1 MATEK
6 INGVHIYCELLGRG
20 GDALVLVHGSWGD
33 HNNWGLVAGELSK
46 TFRVLTYDRRGH
58 SQSERPPGQGTVSED
73 VKDLIALTEHLGIA
87 PAHIVG
93 NSFGAAVV
101 LKTAAA
107 RPDIFKTLIVHE
119 PPLFGILKDNEAAQ
133 KALEMVNARV
143 EAVLNL
149 LNKNQMPEATKLFMD
164 TLGMGPGSWEKLP
177 DAQRNTFIYNAPT
190 WYDEMQ
196 DPQSLQI
203 NLDSLSVFKKPALL
217 SDGSES
223 PPFFPLVI
231 EKIKSAI
238 PHAKRITIDGAGH
251 VPHLSRPEKYVEI
264 VTKFCLSASE

>member
-1 MATEK
+1 MPTEK
-6 INGVHIYCELLGRG
+6 INGVHIYFELLGKG
-20 GDALVLVHGSWGD
+20 GDTLVLVHGSWGD

-93 NSFGAAVV
+93 NSFGAAIV

-143 EAVLNL
+143 GAVLNL
-149 LNKNQMPEATKLFMD
+149 LNKNQCLRQQNY
-164 TLGMGPGSWEKLP
+164 LW
-177 DAQRNTFIYNAPT
+177 R
-190 WYDEMQ
+190 
-196 DPQSLQI
+196 
-203 NLDSLSVFKKPALL
+203 LSAWVRAVGKNYRTP
-217 SDGSES
+217 SG
-223 PPFFPLVI
+223 I
-231 EKIKSAI
+231 
-238 PHAKRITIDGAGH
+238 
-251 VPHLSRPEKYVEI
+251 HLSIMPQPGM
-264 VTKFCLSASE
+264 TKCRTLKVYKLTWTHYQYLRSPHY